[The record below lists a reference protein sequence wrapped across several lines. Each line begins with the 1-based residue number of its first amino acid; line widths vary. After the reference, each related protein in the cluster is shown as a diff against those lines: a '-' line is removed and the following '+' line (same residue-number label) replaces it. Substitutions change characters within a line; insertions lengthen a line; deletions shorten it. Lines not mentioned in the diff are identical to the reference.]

1 MQKRT
6 SFIVLR
12 IVGASGVLLALIGF
26 WYNVN
31 TFSTDYAPLLAELAD
46 EGDVSHFNT
55 AFLIMSGVCV
65 VFFSIL
71 LMTGVQ
77 LLRLKTNW
85 AFVLLAI
92 MVLEV
97 IYFFSIGAV
106 WVHFPYGYSVAAATG
121 VSNGGLAFQ
130 AITGFV
136 FWGPVAAIWARKS
149 QVP

>member
-1 MQKRT
+1 M
-6 SFIVLR
+6 LR

-97 IYFFSIGAV
+97 I
-106 WVHFPYGYSVAAATG
+106 
-121 VSNGGLAFQ
+121 
-130 AITGFV
+130 
-136 FWGPVAAIWARKS
+136 K
-149 QVP
+149 